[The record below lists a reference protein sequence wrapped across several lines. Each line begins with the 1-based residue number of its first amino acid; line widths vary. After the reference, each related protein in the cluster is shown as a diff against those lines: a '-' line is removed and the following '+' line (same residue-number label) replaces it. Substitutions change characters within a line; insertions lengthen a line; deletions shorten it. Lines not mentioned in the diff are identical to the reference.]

1 VKAMQRSESAIIVV
15 PQNSKN
21 NNSLE
26 IQFLKEANSVAR
38 ARIVPVQRN
47 IFAERIYQ
55 EIFSRTTWTDH
66 GPTTEPFHC
75 RKLSLGNDITPID
88 FQHFKTL
95 IKGLS
100 HVAYEFDRGE
110 RGGGGR
116 SLFKEIE
123 IDDNGII
130 HAVVNERLKEFYK
143 ELDSFFTY
151 RKLSDFKRLRS
162 LYSQRLFRYLN
173 TWKNIESRKIKINI
187 EELYY
192 RLSVPVYLQKNFGQF
207 RLRALD
213 VATEEINNYTSL
225 HFDWEPIR
233 KSGRGRGGKGKVS
246 DICFNFIA
254 NFQDETKPILLDAE
268 ITDINEDT
276 VVKDQ
281 MIFLESPYDA
291 KDPENMRFKKI
302 GAQWDGT
309 RWTIDAATVLKV
321 PEQYLPYLSKKDKF
335 DLGLEK
341 PEAKG
346 EYAYKNRRRFEEL
359 SPEEQEVQRQVML
372 EGLNKVRA
380 VIQQKDVEMSDV
392 GSGR

>member
-1 VKAMQRSESAIIVV
+1 MQESAIVV
-15 PQNSKN
+15 IPQNTKN
-21 NNSLE
+21 NSSFE

-38 ARIVPVQRN
+38 ARIVPVQGN

-55 EIFSRTTWTDH
+55 EIFSRTTWTDN
-66 GPTTEPFHC
+66 GPITEPFHC
-75 RKLSLGNDITPID
+75 RKLSLGDDITPAD
-88 FQHFKTL
+88 FQHFKTI

-130 HAVVNERLKEFYK
+130 HAIVNERLKEFYE
-143 ELDSFFTY
+143 ELDSLFTY
-151 RKLSDFKRLRS
+151 RKLSDFKQLRS

-173 TWKNIESRKIKINI
+173 TWKNMKSRKILINI

-192 RLSVPVYLQKNFGQF
+192 RLSAPVYLQKNFGQF
-207 RLRALD
+207 RLRVLD

-225 HFDWEPIR
+225 HFDWEPLR

-254 NFQDETKPILLDAE
+254 NFQEESKPVFLDAE
-268 ITDINEDT
+268 ITDINDDT
-276 VVKDQ
+276 VIENRV
-281 MIFLESPYDA
+281 IFLESPYDA
-291 KDPENMRFKKI
+291 KDPENARFKRI

-321 PEQYLPYLSKKDKF
+321 PDQYMPYLSKKDKI

-341 PEAKG
+341 PEAARG
-346 EYAYKNRRRFEEL
+346 HAYKNQHRFVEL
-359 SPEEQEVQRQVML
+359 PPEEQEKQRQVML
-372 EGLNKVRA
+372 EGLKNLRA
-380 VIQQKDVEMSDV
+380 VVQQKDVEISAAE
-392 GSGR
+392 SEK